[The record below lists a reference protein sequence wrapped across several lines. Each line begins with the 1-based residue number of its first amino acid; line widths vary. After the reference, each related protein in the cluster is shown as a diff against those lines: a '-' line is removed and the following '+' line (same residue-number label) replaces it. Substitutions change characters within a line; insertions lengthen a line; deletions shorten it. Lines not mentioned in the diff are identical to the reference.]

1 MNQILYNFIYEKI
14 NYNYVREGIN
24 VDLCSEF
31 NINVYLDLFLAG
43 NDKTNKQN
51 ERYYT
56 TEGDACDAS
65 PIDAVSEISNELPLR
80 WCTED
85 GRDITDTWYI
95 NYLAHWTGQ
104 ICGLKKER
112 KEIK

>member
-51 ERYYT
+51 VRYYT
-56 TEGDACDAS
+56 TFPFS
-65 PIDAVSEISNELPLR
+65 PKKIKKLKYEML
-80 WCTED
+80 
-85 GRDITDTWYI
+85 
-95 NYLAHWTGQ
+95 NYTFTKMQWL
-104 ICGLKKER
+104 IF
-112 KEIK
+112 